1 MCPPG
6 TVLGGLYEQARAAG
20 LLSEPAPTRVR
31 TPARDLEAPR
41 GGGRGGAAGWH
52 LAALFDVV
60 LEGGRADAVARYVR
74 EVCHDAFAVSSNAT
88 EAYLVDGAMVADW
101 ARDYLAALA
110 EGVEGTLRALSGS
123 SDWQA
128 AAERLHRSWLR
139 AAGLGEVLEA
149 LLEGGG
155 GDRDGVGAGGGAAG
169 QELRR
174 DRWRAGQLEAAAALL
189 LWCLLEGLHKHRACP
204 AGHASAEAWAASEAA
219 TRSGRGWSYVR
230 HLLEAASS
238 GAEAAYPPRSL
249 VEAVRAFVLQAGAA
263 AAVTGAEGGGDG
275 DGGGGDAG
283 RRLFLYYLLDLGVEE
298 ALQDRFAAQ
307 FGLSLE
313 DVGEVRGA
321 WLLGG
326 VGSEGEL
333 SREAAEQLEA
343 GCDLLCTVAGPRMPR
358 GLAAQALQMGRPERA
373 LYMAAVR
380 EHRILG
386 EVGVLALA
394 DAELGMEVRLACG
407 RLHEASLAAQA
418 HLETLPSGSPER
430 ERAAED
436 LTRRLCD
443 WSLGARAL
451 HGLVELPLLSEEE
464 RAFEAVCGEWAS
476 RGEANCVQWVL
487 YLLLRDRVVEASAA
501 FSALEAALGSKVA
514 AAGGNG
520 MDVAGPEAD
529 RALER
534 CREML
539 RIAEGQLPEVQRSL
553 LIREAAPAR
562 PAPPAGRAPPL
573 VRVVP
578 ADQDP
583 AAAGPRLRVAR
594 PASGAPAPFS
604 APALR

>member
-1 MCPPG
+1 MYHPKH
-6 TVLGGLYEQARAAG
+6 GL
-20 LLSEPAPTRVR
+20 
-31 TPARDLEAPR
+31 R
-41 GGGRGGAAGWH
+41 G
-52 LAALFDVV
+52 
-60 LEGGRADAVARYVR
+60 
-74 EVCHDAFAVSSNAT
+74 
-88 EAYLVDGAMVADW
+88 
-101 ARDYLAALA
+101 
-110 EGVEGTLRALSGS
+110 
-123 SDWQA
+123 
-128 AAERLHRSWLR
+128 
-139 AAGLGEVLEA
+139 
-149 LLEGGG
+149 
-155 GDRDGVGAGGGAAG
+155 GVGAGGGAAG

-189 LWCLLEGLHKHRACP
+189 LWCLLEGLHKHSGRP
-204 AGHASAEAWAASEAA
+204 AGHASAEAWAASEVAS
-219 TRSGRGWSYVR
+219 RSGHGWSYVG
-230 HLLEAASS
+230 HLLEAASP

-249 VEAVRAFVLQAGAA
+249 VEAVRAFVLLAGAA
-263 AAVTGAEGGGDG
+263 TAVGGAEEGGGG
-275 DGGGGDAG
+275 GGGGGDAG

-321 WLLGG
+321 WLLDG

-358 GLAAQALQMGRPERA
+358 GLGAQALQMGRPERA

-430 ERAAED
+430 EHAAEV

-451 HGLVELPLLSEEE
+451 HGLVELPLLPEEE

-476 RGEANCVQWVL
+476 RGEANSVQWVL

-501 FSALEAALGSKVA
+501 FSALEAALGSKMA
-514 AAGGNG
+514 AAGGSG

-553 LIREAAPAR
+553 LIREAPAH
-562 PAPPAGRAPPL
+562 PGPPAGRAPPL

-583 AAAGPRLRVAR
+583 AVAGGGGPRLRVAR